1 LEEARVKLDE
11 REKLQREIEIPKMR
25 LRLERELQDVER
37 RVKMVRFLSTN
48 ADLAL
53 LTVGA
58 GDNKSLLRPDALADA
73 EEEYRLVTENLQY
86 VQETNSAAL
95 GMDIGTM
102 RSQWRQQK
110 LEFER
115 RRAQATLKMPF
126 NGQLTLTL
134 PLAEG
139 VAEYPVNVGQELA
152 IARDLSIV
160 RLRVP
165 FANSAW
171 SALPPERLF
180 AIVRL
185 PSGQELEAQFAY
197 NKVERV
203 QNREESAY
211 YFQFLPEHTATIAR
225 LIGTDVTCE
234 LWLNLGQATHIVP
247 KLALIMHNPIAFQS
261 GNWSSGLSQA
271 FPGARL
277 AVEGQTD
284 LGIVLPPKPVVAY
297 AQ

>member
-1 LEEARVKLDE
+1 
-11 REKLQREIEIPKMR
+11 
-25 LRLERELQDVER
+25 
-37 RVKMVRFLSTN
+37 
-48 ADLAL
+48 
-53 LTVGA
+53 LT
-58 GDNKSLLRPDALADA
+58 DA
-73 EEEYRLVTENLQY
+73 EEELRLIDQNLEY
-86 VQETNSAAL
+86 LHETNSAVLA
-95 GMDIGTM
+95 MDIGSM

-126 NGQLTLTL
+126 NGQLTLSL

-139 VAEYPVNVGQELA
+139 VAEYPVNIGQELGV
-152 IARDLSIV
+152 ARDLSIV
-160 RLRVP
+160 RVRVP

-171 SALPPERLF
+171 SALPPDHLF

-211 YFQFLPEHTATIAR
+211 YFQFLPEHTALVAR

-234 LWLNLGQATHIVP
+234 LWLNLGQAARIVP
-247 KLALIMHNPIAFQS
+247 KLALIMHNPVAFQS
-261 GNWSSGLSQA
+261 GNWSAGLAHA

-284 LGIVLPPKPVVAY
+284 LGVILPVKPVIASIP
-297 AQ
+297 